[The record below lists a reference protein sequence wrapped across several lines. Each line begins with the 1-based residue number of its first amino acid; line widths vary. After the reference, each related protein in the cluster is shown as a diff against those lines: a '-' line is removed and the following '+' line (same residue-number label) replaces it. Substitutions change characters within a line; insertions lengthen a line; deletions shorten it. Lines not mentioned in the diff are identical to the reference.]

1 MSTSKTS
8 ARAKVLKALPAGTD
22 PTITDVAER
31 AGVSLRTVSR
41 VINESP
47 LVNDGTRERVQRVI
61 DSLKYRP
68 SLRARALA
76 SNQSFMIGLVH
87 DDPNAVVIDHVQR
100 GLFSICAKRRYE
112 LVVHPCQFG
121 SASLVENVVDFAR
134 GTRIDG
140 LVIVPPVAETAGL
153 AEALRAHGIP
163 AVGIASVPIPHF
175 GLMLVPRER
184 AAVASIANYLV
195 SLGHRR
201 IGLVSGPTRFKSSAE
216 RSTGFLE
223 ALAKHGIAVQAHH
236 IKQGDYEFAS
246 GMSCAAE
253 ILSQPDRPTAIFA
266 SNDRMAAGVLKVAA
280 QLGIHVPLQLSV
292 VGFDD
297 SIFASMLN
305 PGLTTVNRPMKL
317 LAEQAGRWL
326 TDPKRLA
333 SHAEPPTFTDLDI
346 VIRESTAIAP
356 T

>member
-1 MSTSKTS
+1 MPKT
-8 ARAKVLKALPAGTD
+8 KLKSLISRPLGVEADA
-22 PTITDVAER
+22 TISDVAEL
-31 AGVSLRTVSR
+31 AGVSQRTVSR

-61 DSLKYRP
+61 DSLRYRP

-76 SNQSFMIGLVH
+76 SKQSFMIGLVH

-100 GLFSICAKRRYE
+100 GLFTICTKQRYE
-112 LVVHPCQFG
+112 LLVHPCQFG
-121 SASLVENVVDFAR
+121 SPSLVEDVVDFAR
-134 GTRIDG
+134 GSRIDG

-153 AEALRAHGIP
+153 ATALRDHGIP
-163 AVGIASVPIPHF
+163 AVGIASVPIAHF

-184 AAVASIANYLV
+184 DAVASIANYLV

-201 IGLVSGPTRFKSSAE
+201 LGLIAGPPRLKSSAE
-216 RSTGFLE
+216 RRAGFLD
-223 ALAKHGIAVQAHH
+223 ALAAHGISVPEHH

-246 GMSCAAE
+246 GMSCAVE

-280 QLGIHVPLQLSV
+280 QLGIHVPRQLSV

-297 SIFASMLN
+297 SVFASMLN

-317 LAEQAGRWL
+317 LAELAGRWL
-326 TDPKRLA
+326 TDPKRQSGDL
-333 SHAEPPTFTDLDI
+333 EPPRFTELGI
-346 VIRESTAIAP
+346 VIRESTAVAP
-356 T
+356 S

>member
-1 MSTSKTS
+1 MRV
-8 ARAKVLKALPAGTD
+8 ARSSRKIIQRAPQAEAD
-22 PTITDVAER
+22 ATISDVAEL
-31 AGVSLRTVSR
+31 AGVSQRTVSR

-47 LVNDGTRERVQRVI
+47 LVNDSTRTRVQQVI
-61 DSLKYRP
+61 QSLKYRP

-100 GLFSICAKRRYE
+100 GLFTICANRRYE

-140 LVIVPPVAETAGL
+140 LVIVPPVAETVGL
-153 AEALRAHGIP
+153 AEALREHGIP
-163 AVGIASVPIPHF
+163 AVGIASVPIPHY

-184 AAVASIANYLV
+184 AATAAIANYLV
-195 SLGHRR
+195 SLGHRKLG
-201 IGLVSGPTRFKSSAE
+201 IICGPTRFKSAAE
-216 RSTGFLE
+216 RRAGFLD
-223 ALAKHGIAVQAHH
+223 ALAKHGITVPAHH
-236 IKQGDYEFAS
+236 IKQGDYEFVS

-280 QLGIHVPLQLSV
+280 QMGIHVPRQLSV

-297 SIFASMLN
+297 SIVASMLN
-305 PGLTTVNRPMKL
+305 PGLTTVNRPMKV

-326 TDPKRLA
+326 TEPKRTRA
-333 SHAEPPTFTDLDI
+333 DVAAPSFTDLGL
-346 VIRESTAIAP
+346 VIRESTGAAP
-356 T
+356 D